1 MNDIGLVAVLW
12 AKSDVVWSRMG
23 AALKRLASAATAL
36 VALGL
41 LLSSSAFAAQRYA
54 EPGGNGPVT
63 TCPQADPCDIQAA
76 VEDVSVDA
84 GDEIILLPG
93 TYIAGA
99 TGADTLA
106 LSEAITV
113 HGLPGAAI
121 PVLQSAAP
129 YAVSVGDPGA
139 LVQRLEVRYSGAANG
154 GNGLYLTAGAAQ
166 GVIVHSTI
174 TGGAACRA
182 QGTVALR
189 DTICA
194 ATGPNALALDSYS
207 AAATPWAITLRNVT
221 AVSSQF
227 YSVAVGVNGATVT
240 VSGKGLIANGATTD
254 ILATAMNGGNVTVTL
269 SHSNFK
275 LVGQS
280 TESGGTATTT
290 FAGTGTNQSELPIFV
305 DAAAGDFHQAPGS
318 PTINAGTIDGSSGPT
333 DIDGEARR
341 LGFAADIGADE
352 FTEAPDA
359 DADGV
364 GDPSDNCP
372 TMSNIHQ
379 TNTDSDAQGDVCDL
393 DDDNDGVADASDDC
407 ATTAGTS
414 ANGGCP
420 GGRPDTTAPQTTLR
434 KVTIKQ
440 AKRTAAFRFVSS
452 ERGSR
457 FRCKLDRKPYR
468 SCVSSKTYRRLK
480 PGKHVVRIV
489 AVDAAG
495 NTDRTPAVKRFRIR
509 RQS

>member
-1 MNDIGLVAVLW
+1 M
-12 AKSDVVWSRMG
+12 
-23 AALKRLASAATAL
+23 RLASAATAL

-63 TCPQADPCDIQAA
+63 TCPQADPCDVQAA
-76 VEDVSVDA
+76 VEDVSVNA

-93 TYIAGA
+93 TYVAGA
-99 TGADTLA
+99 AGADTLA
-106 LSEAITV
+106 VSEAIAV

-129 YAVSVGDPGA
+129 YAVSVSDPGA
-139 LVQRLEVRYSGAANG
+139 LVQRLEIRHSGAANG
-154 GNGLYLTAGAAQ
+154 SDGLYLTAGAAQ
-166 GVIVHSTI
+166 GVIAHSTI

-194 ATGPNALALDSYS
+194 ATAPSALALDSFS
-207 AAATPWAITLRNVT
+207 ADATPWAITLRNVT

-227 YSVAVGVNGATVT
+227 YSVAVGVNGATIT
-240 VSGKGLIANGATTD
+240 VSGKGLIANGVPTD
-254 ILATAMNGGNVTVTL
+254 IVATAMNGGNVTVTL

-275 LVGQS
+275 LVGVSEQ
-280 TESGGTATTT
+280 TGGTASTTY
-290 FAGTGTNQSELPIFV
+290 AGTGTNQSDRPVFV

-318 PTINAGTIDGSSGPT
+318 PTINAGTVDGSSGPT

-359 DADGV
+359 DADAT

-372 TMSNIHQ
+372 TTFNIDQ
-379 TNTDSDAQGDVCDL
+379 KNTDSDAQGDACDL
-393 DDDNDGVADASDDC
+393 DDDNDGVADSLDDC
-407 ATTAGTS
+407 PTTAGTS

-420 GGRPDTTAPQTTLR
+420 RVPDTTAPRTTLR

-440 AKRTAAFRFVSS
+440 AKRTAVFHFVSS

-468 SCVSSKTYRRLK
+468 SCVSTKTYRRLK

-509 RQS
+509 RRT